1 MSEKHYTSEKG
12 TQILIALL
20 KEFGI
25 KKVIAS
31 PGTTNMA
38 FVGSVQNDPWF
49 EMYSSV
55 DERSAAYMACGMA
68 AESGEPVV
76 ITCTGATAS
85 RNYMPG
91 MTEAYYR
98 KLPVIALTYNAGIDK
113 KHHLIAQQIDR
124 SVIPVDVSKMAVT
137 IPRIKDADD
146 AWLANVDINK
156 ALLELT
162 HHGGGPVHINISNEY
177 SRDFSVRELP
187 RQRKINRICQG
198 EQFPEIDPNS
208 KVMITIGSHKPFTEE
223 ETVAIDTFCASYNAV
238 VLCDHTSGYYGEYSF
253 QSALVGSVANRSLLN
268 IDLLIHLGEV
278 SGDYY
283 RWTGAK
289 QCWRVNPDGEIKD
302 TFRILT
308 NVFEMPEIVFFRHYA
323 ENTSKPRR
331 SLLDSC
337 LAEDKEIRES
347 IPELPFG
354 NIWIAQQTA
363 NKFPERSTVY
373 LGILNSLRSWN
384 LFTFPK
390 GVTGDSNVGGF
401 GIDGALS
408 TLLGASL
415 ASPNKLHFAIVGDL
429 AFFYDMNALGNRYVG
444 KNLRIMLIN
453 NGRGT
458 EFTNYSHPGHAFGK
472 DAEPFI
478 AADGHFG
485 HKSNKLV
492 RHYAEDLGFE
502 YLSAYN
508 KESYLK
514 IMGKFLKPEI
524 GDKPILLEVFVDPKD
539 ESDAIETILH
549 LRQTDVSGAVSF
561 KSKLKN
567 KAKEIIGEKGIK
579 IIKILKE

>member
-1 MSEKHYTSEKG
+1 MSHKHYSSEKG

-25 KKVIAS
+25 KKIIAS
-31 PGTTNMA
+31 PGNTNLP

-85 RNYMPG
+85 RNYLPG

-98 KLPVIALTYNAGIDK
+98 KLPVIAVTYNAGIDK

-124 SVIPVDVSKMAVT
+124 AVIPVDVSMMAVT
-137 IPRIKDADD
+137 IPRIKDNDD

-162 HHGGGPVHINISNEY
+162 HRGGGPVHINISNEY
-177 SRDFSVRELP
+177 SRDFSIKNLTV
-187 RQRKINRICQG
+187 QRKINRICMG
-198 EQFPEIDPNS
+198 DRFPGIDPDA
-208 KVMITIGSHKPFTEE
+208 KVMITLGSHKPFTEQ
-223 ETVAIDTFCASYNAV
+223 ETAAIDKFCATYNAV
-238 VLCDHTSGYYGEYSF
+238 VLCDNTSGYHGEYRF
-253 QSALVGSVANRSLLN
+253 QSALVGSVANKSLLD

-283 RWTGAK
+283 RKMDAK

-308 NVFEMPEIVFFRHYA
+308 NVFEMPEIDFFRYYA
-323 ENTSKPRR
+323 KENSRQSR

-337 LAEDKEIRES
+337 IAEDKEIRES

-354 NIWIAQQTA
+354 NIWVAQHTA
-363 NKFPERSTVY
+363 DKIPIGSTVH

-384 LFTFPK
+384 FFSFPR
-390 GVTGDSNVGGF
+390 GVQGYSNVGGF
-401 GIDGALS
+401 GIDGSLS
-408 TLLGASL
+408 TLLGESIAT
-415 ASPNKLHFAIVGDL
+415 PDKLHFAIVGDL
-429 AFFYDMNALGNRYVG
+429 AFFYDMNSLGNRHVG
-444 KNLRIMLIN
+444 NNLRIMLIN
-453 NGRGT
+453 NGHGT
-458 EFTNYSHPGHAFGK
+458 EFTNYGHMASVLGEE
-472 DAEPFI
+472 AEPFI
-478 AADGHFG
+478 AAKGHFG
-485 HKSNKLV
+485 KKSKTLV

-502 YLSAYN
+502 YLSADD
-508 KESYLK
+508 KESYRSV
-514 IMGKFLKPEI
+514 MDKFLNPEL
-524 GDKPILLEVFVDPKD
+524 GEKPILFEIFTDSD
-539 ESDAIETILH
+539 NESDALKMILDQRRVH
-549 LRQTDVSGAVSF
+549 ESSL
-561 KSKLKN
+561 KSHIKKVARN
-567 KAKEIIGEKGIK
+567 IIGEKGIK
-579 IIKILKE
+579 IIKILNEN

>member
-1 MSEKHYTSEKG
+1 MSDNHYTSERG

-25 KKVIAS
+25 KKIIAS
-31 PGTTNMA
+31 PGNTNLP

-68 AESGEPVV
+68 VESGEPVV

-98 KLPVIALTYNAGIDK
+98 KLPIIAVTYNAGLDK
-113 KHHLIAQQIDR
+113 KHHLVAQQIDR
-124 SVIPVDVSKMAVT
+124 SVTPLDICRMSITV
-137 IPRIKDADD
+137 PRIKDSDD

-162 HHGGGPVHINISNEY
+162 HHGGGPVHINISNEF
-177 SRDFSVRELP
+177 STDFSIRKLP
-187 RQRKINRICQG
+187 VQRKINRISQG
-198 EQFPEIDPNS
+198 HQFPEIDPDA
-208 KVMITIGSHKPFTEE
+208 KVMITIGSHKPFTEN
-223 ETVAIDTFCASYNAV
+223 ETAAIDAFCASYNSV
-238 VLCDHTSGYYGEYSF
+238 VLCDHTSGYYGEYRF
-253 QSALVGSVANRSLLN
+253 QSALIGSIPNTSLQE
-268 IDLLIHLGEV
+268 IDLLIHLGEI

-283 RWTGAK
+283 RKMNAK

-308 NVFEMPEIVFFRHYA
+308 DVFEMPEIEFFQYYA
-323 ENTSKPRR
+323 NNKFQPRR

-337 LAEDKEIRES
+337 FAEDKEIRES

-354 NIWIAQQTA
+354 NIWIAQHTA
-363 NKFPERSTVY
+363 DKIPLGSTVY

-384 LFTFPK
+384 FFSFPK

-415 ASPNKLHFAIVGDL
+415 TTPYKLHFAIVGDL
-429 AFFYDMNALGNRYVG
+429 AFFYDMNALGNRHVG
-444 KNLRIMLIN
+444 NNLRIMLIN
-453 NGRGT
+453 NGHGT
-458 EFTNYSHPGHAFGK
+458 EFTNYGHMAHVLGEET
-472 DAEPFI
+472 EPFI
-478 AADGHFG
+478 AAKGHFG
-485 HKSNKLV
+485 QKSKTLM

-502 YLSAYN
+502 YISAHD
-508 KESYLK
+508 KESYAKELV
-514 IMGKFLKPEI
+514 KFLKSEV
-524 GDKPILLEVFVDPKD
+524 GEKPILFEVFTDSD
-539 ESDAIETILH
+539 NESDALKTILN
-549 LRQTDVSGAVSF
+549 LR
-561 KSKLKN
+561 KSAESTSLKSRI
-567 KAKEIIGEKGIK
+567 KKVAKSIIGEKGIK
-579 IIKILKE
+579 IINILKED